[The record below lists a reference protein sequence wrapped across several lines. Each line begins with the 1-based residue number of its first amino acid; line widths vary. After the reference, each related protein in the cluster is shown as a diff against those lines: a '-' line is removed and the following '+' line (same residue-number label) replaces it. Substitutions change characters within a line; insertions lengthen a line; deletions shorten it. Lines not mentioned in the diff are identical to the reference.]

1 MHPELNAPL
10 CLYLDPV
17 LLLPSCLFPLYVSLC
32 LPCSPPHC
40 LSFPVFSQGLI
51 LSLQCKPVQ
60 GMLCLF
66 QLLSSFEAIPQCCGI
81 LSSAGAYHQISGL
94 VLMENMLQE
103 MAFPFRDSLAS
114 VLGSHL
120 MLLTGRT
127 CIFPTQCTLGHCRLG
142 KFI

>member
-1 MHPELNAPL
+1 MFLFAFTLILSFFSHPVSSPSMSL
-10 CLYLDPV
+10 CIYPV
-17 LLLPSCLFPLYVSLC
+17 LLLIVSA
-32 LPCSPPHC
+32 SQ
-40 LSFPVFSQGLI
+40 FFSQGLI

-81 LSSAGAYHQISGL
+81 LSSAGVYHQISGL
-94 VLMENMLQE
+94 VLMENMIQE